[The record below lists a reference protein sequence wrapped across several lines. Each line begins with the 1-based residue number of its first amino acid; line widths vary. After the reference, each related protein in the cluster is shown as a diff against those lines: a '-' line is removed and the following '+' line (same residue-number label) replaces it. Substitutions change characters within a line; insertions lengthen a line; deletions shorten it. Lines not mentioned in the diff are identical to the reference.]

1 VFVAQAVDNTL
12 IREKDETDLHAIFC
26 VYQLDND
33 KSPIGLGSES
43 AIDVQL
49 PTPSALAPTL
59 VWLANK
65 IHNRRNKQSTNSTDF
80 L

>member
-1 VFVAQAVDNTL
+1 MFVAQAVDNTL
-12 IREKDETDLHAIFC
+12 IRENETDLHAIFC